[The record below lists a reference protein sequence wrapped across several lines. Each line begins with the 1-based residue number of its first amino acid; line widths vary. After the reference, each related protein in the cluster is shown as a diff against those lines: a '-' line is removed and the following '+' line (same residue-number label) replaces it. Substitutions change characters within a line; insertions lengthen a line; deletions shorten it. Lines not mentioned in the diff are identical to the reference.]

1 MIIPA
6 DKEKTFIAAQRVA
19 RMATADKSGKPLV
32 HPICYAYKDGN
43 LYTPIDKKPK
53 RVSGKELK
61 RVKNIMENPNVSV
74 VIDEYDEDWGKLR
87 YTIIHGRAELMESG
101 DEYEESLRLLCDK
114 YPQYEKMDLSR
125 LGLPVIKIVPQRI
138 VSWNMARNS

>member
-1 MIIPA
+1 MVIPT
-6 DKEKTFIAAQRVA
+6 DKEKTFIASQRVA
-19 RMATADKSGKPLV
+19 RMATVDKSGKPLV
-32 HPICYAYKDGN
+32 HPICYVYKDGN

-53 RVSGKELK
+53 RVPGKELK

-74 VIDEYDEDWGKLR
+74 VIDEYDEDWSKLR

-138 VSWNMARNS
+138 VSWNMAGNP